1 MQIGSSC
8 KRIVLMNV
16 PNRIDRFIPEPIR
29 RQLNRLVEQRWFDV
43 SLRTKMSLMVTVGLA
58 GLLTAFALLG
68 MSTTS
73 QATRQAMAERVT
85 LARMG
90 AQTLDT
96 SLNQIESILKVLAAQ
111 PAVQNPQAD
120 DRERAAVLGKVE
132 LVNHGL
138 FLYDRDYQLVFSS
151 QHELAQIEWSRLT
164 VLVNSIQSNQF
175 ELGLVTSLAEELGL
189 EANIPWVLMAV
200 PVHDPQGAVI
210 GALAALVHLND
221 AQFFSFER
229 PLELSGTVTL
239 DVVDATGRIL
249 LSADPSRIMQASEE
263 PGVLADLFVADKPG
277 VENCLGC
284 VAGEN
289 SEGRDEVIAFAPLN
303 EAPWGVVV
311 RQKSV
316 EVFAPTRRL
325 MVVNLILGAVT
336 TLGALGLVW
345 VTTNSVI
352 NPVQELTDAAI
363 RIAEGDLDTPVELRN
378 PKSHRRDEIGAL
390 ALSFITMRRQL
401 KRSIG
406 EIQALNRDLDARVQE
421 RTQAA
426 LQAQHEAQNARDD
439 LRAIID
445 AISDELVVLDVNTK
459 EIQQVNRSAQDLH
472 PEFETVIGRSFYEVY
487 PCENQHPKNG
497 CRCPIPDVLS
507 TGASVQ
513 VTHVHPGEEP
523 GEKRYLDIVASPM
536 RDAGGNITRVVELMR
551 DVTEEKRIKES
562 LIRRNI
568 QLGILNAIAI
578 TVNQSLNLEEIL
590 NRALEEVLRLTA
602 VDVGAVFLQ
611 AEMLGKLELA
621 AYQGLSEEAARVAA
635 QMGMLDGSC
644 GGVVDK
650 GEVVLVPDLAL
661 YRGHRAR
668 SLKRE
673 RLTSLMHVPLMSKGF
688 TLGSMCVG
696 TRARHQFSEEEREML
711 TAIGSQI
718 AVAIENARLYAE
730 VQQKEHIRGELFQK
744 AINAQEEERKR
755 IAREL
760 HDETSQNLTAL
771 LFLSEEVLEM
781 DDLEQAQKRLARMQ
795 SLVKLT
801 LDGVHKI
808 IFDLRP
814 SMLDHLGLVPA
825 LRWYAESRLSPKE
838 VRVEIKEASRPRR
851 LPAEVETALF
861 RVVQE
866 AINNVARHA
875 AARNVRIEFEF
886 EDQAVKVEVE
896 DDGIGFDIGSSQTI
910 SPENGR
916 GLGLMG
922 MQERIELLGGE
933 ISVET
938 NPGFG
943 TLLVI
948 QVPLVEG
955 SLTFA

>member
-1 MQIGSSC
+1 
-8 KRIVLMNV
+8 MNEELSR
-16 PNRIDRFIPEPIR
+16 NRFIPEPIR
-29 RQLNRLVEQRWFDV
+29 RQLGRLVEQRWFDV
-43 SLRTKMSLMVTVGLA
+43 SLRTKMGLLVTVGLA

-68 MSTTS
+68 ISTTS

-111 PAVQNPQAD
+111 PAVQDPQAGN
-120 DRERAAVLGKVE
+120 RERAAVLEHVE
-132 LVNHGL
+132 LENHGL
-138 FLYDRDYQLVFSS
+138 FLFDRNYQLVFTTE
-151 QHELAQIEWSRLT
+151 HELDHLSWDQLT
-164 VLVNSIQSNQF
+164 ALADSIQSDQF
-175 ELGLVTSLAEELGL
+175 ALELVSSQLAESGL
-189 EANIPWVLMAV
+189 DADIPWVLMSV
-200 PVHDPQGAVI
+200 PVHDPQGSVN
-210 GALAALVHLND
+210 GALAALIHLND

-229 PLELSGTVTL
+229 PLELGGTVTL
-239 DVVDATGRIL
+239 DVVDSTGRVL
-249 LSADPSRIMQASEE
+249 LSADPSRVMQISGE
-263 PGVLADLFVADKPG
+263 PGILADLFVADKPG

-284 VAGEN
+284 VAGDN

-316 EVFAPTRRL
+316 EVFAATRRL
-325 MVVNLILGAVT
+325 MVVNLILGLVT

-352 NPVQELTDAAI
+352 NPVQELTFAAI
-363 RIAEGDLDTPVELRN
+363 RIAEGDLDSPIELQN

-406 EIQALNRDLDARVQE
+406 EIRALNRDLDARVQE
-421 RTQAA
+421 RARAA
-426 LQAQHEAQNARDD
+426 IQAQHEAQNARDD
-439 LRAIID
+439 LRAIVD
-445 AISDELVVLDVNTK
+445 AISDELVVLDVSNQT
-459 EIQQVNRSAQDLH
+459 IQQVNRTAQEMH
-472 PEFETVIGRSFYEVY
+472 PEFDTIIGRSFYDVY
-487 PCENQHPKNG
+487 PCEDHQNTNG
-497 CRCPIPDVLS
+497 CHCPIPDVLS

-513 VTHVHPGEEP
+513 VTHVHPGDKP

-536 RDAGGNITRVVELMR
+536 RDAQGNITRVVELMR
-551 DVTEEKRIKES
+551 DVSEEKQMKES

-578 TVNQSLNLEEIL
+578 TVNQSLNLQDIL
-590 NRALEEVLRLTA
+590 GRALDEVLRLTA

-611 AEMLGKLELA
+611 ADMLGKLELA
-621 AYQGLSEEAARVAA
+621 AYQGLSEEAARLAS

-644 GGVVDK
+644 GGVIDR
-650 GEVVLVPDLAL
+650 GEVVLVPDLAR
-661 YRGHRAR
+661 YRGRRAR

-673 RLTSLMHVPLMSKGF
+673 RLNSLMHIPLIAKGSI
-688 TLGSMCVG
+688 LGSMCVG
-696 TRARHQFSEEEREML
+696 TRLKHQFSDEEREML

-730 VQQKEHIRGELFQK
+730 VQQKEHIRGELFK
-744 AINAQEEERKR
+744 KGINAQEEERKR

-771 LFLSEEVLEM
+771 LFLSEEIVEM
-781 DDLEQAQKRLARMQ
+781 DDPEIAKMRLVQMQ
-795 SLVKLT
+795 NLVKLT

-825 LRWYAESRLSPKE
+825 LRWYAESRLSPKD
-838 VRVEIKEASRPRR
+838 VRVEIKEVSRPRR
-851 LPAEVETALF
+851 MPAEVETALF

-875 AARNVRIEFEF
+875 AARNLRIELEF
-886 EDQAVKVEVE
+886 TDQSVKVEVE
-896 DDGIGFDIGSSQTI
+896 DDGIGFDIGSSQMI
-910 SPENGR
+910 SPEDGR

-933 ISVET
+933 IIVET
-938 NPGFG
+938 NPGLG
-943 TLLVI
+943 TMLVI
-948 QVPLVEG
+948 QVPLPEG
-955 SLTFA
+955 SITFA

>member
-1 MQIGSSC
+1 MSGESS
-8 KRIVLMNV
+8 
-16 PNRIDRFIPEPIR
+16 PNRYIPEPIR
-29 RQLNRLVEQRWFDV
+29 RQLGRLVEQRWFDV
-43 SLRTKMSLMVTVGLA
+43 SLRTKMGLLVTVGLA
-58 GLLTAFALLG
+58 GLLTIFALLG

-90 AQTLDT
+90 AQALDT
-96 SLNQIESILKVLAAQ
+96 SLNQVESILRVLASQ
-111 PAVQNPQAD
+111 PAVQNPMAD
-120 DRERAAVLGKVE
+120 RGELAAVLGQVGLE
-132 LVNHGL
+132 NHGL
-138 FLYDRDYQLVFSS
+138 FLFDQDNQLVFSS
-151 QHELAQIEWSRLT
+151 EHNPAHIPLDQMPDLTSR
-164 VLVNSIQSNQF
+164 IQSNQF
-175 ELGLVTSLAEELGL
+175 AVELISSQIIEDGLDP
-189 EANIPWVLMAV
+189 NIPWVLMAV
-200 PVHDPQGAVI
+200 PIHDSAGAVH
-210 GALAALVHLND
+210 GALAILVHLND
-221 AQFFSFER
+221 TQFLSFER
-229 PLELSGTVTL
+229 PLELGGSVSL
-239 DVVDATGRIL
+239 DMVDSTGRVL
-249 LSADPSRIMQASEE
+249 LSTDPSRVMQIDGE
-263 PGVLADLFVADKPG
+263 PGIVAELFVADKPG

-284 VAGEN
+284 AGGED
-289 SEGRDEVIAFAPLN
+289 SDGRDEVIAFAPLN

-325 MVVNLILGAVT
+325 MIVNLILGAVT

-352 NPVQELTDAAI
+352 NPVQELTYAAI
-363 RIAEGDLDTPVELRN
+363 RIAEGDLETPVEIQD
-378 PKSHRRDEIGAL
+378 PKTHRRDEIGAL

-421 RTQAA
+421 RTRAA
-426 LQAQHEAQNARDD
+426 IHAQHEAQNTRDD
-439 LRAIID
+439 LRAIVD
-445 AISDELVVLDVNTK
+445 AISDELVVLDVKNQH
-459 EIQQVNRSAQDLH
+459 IQQVNRAAQEMH
-472 PEFETVIGRSFYEVY
+472 PDFETIIGRSFYEVY
-487 PCENQHPKNG
+487 PCEDPQNQNG
-497 CRCPIPDVLS
+497 CQCPIPDVLS

-513 VTHVHPGEEP
+513 VTHVHSGTEP
-523 GEKRYLDIVASPM
+523 DEKRYLDIVASPM
-536 RDAGGNITRVVELMR
+536 WDAQGNITRVVELMR
-551 DVTEEKRIKES
+551 DVTEEKRMKES

-568 QLGILNAIAI
+568 QLGILNSIAT

-590 NRALEEVLRLTA
+590 SRALDEVLRLTA

-611 AEMLGKLELA
+611 ADMLGKLELA
-621 AYQGLSEEAARVAA
+621 AYQGLSEEAARLAA

-650 GEVVLVPDLAL
+650 GEVVMVPDLAR
-661 YRGHRAR
+661 YRGRRAR

-673 RLTSLMHVPLMSKGF
+673 RLISLMHVPLMAKGSI
-688 TLGSMCVG
+688 LGSMCVG
-696 TRARHQFSEEEREML
+696 TRLSHQFSNEEQEML

-730 VQQKEHIRGELFQK
+730 VQQKEHIRGELFKK
-744 AINAQEEERKR
+744 AMNAQEDERKR

-781 DDLEQAQKRLARMQ
+781 DNLEQAQMRLTHMQ

-825 LRWYAESRLSPKE
+825 LRWYTESRLSPRD
-838 VRVEIKEASRPRR
+838 VRVEIKEASQPRR
-851 LPAEVETALF
+851 LPTEVETALF

-886 EDQAVKVEVE
+886 NDQSVKVEIE
-896 DDGIGFDIGSSQTI
+896 DDGIGFDIGSSQMI
-910 SPENGR
+910 LPENGR
-916 GLGLMG
+916 GLGLLG

-933 ISVET
+933 IIVET

-948 QVPLVEG
+948 QVPLIEG
-955 SLTFA
+955 SFTVA